1 LFVGSVFISYRRED
15 SEGQAR
21 ALFQELAAKLGRN
34 AVFMDVDSIGLGRD
48 FRTVLQERLESC
60 DVMLALIGRDW
71 LEGKDKSGRRR
82 IENTGDF
89 VRLEIAAAL
98 KRNIPVTPVL
108 LHGAQ
113 MPAAEQ
119 LPEDLSDL
127 AYRNGFELSHNRWES
142 DVQELIKRLGL
153 VPQTD
158 PTADRK
164 TGSATATPQQP
175 ARKPWFAIA
184 LISAVV
190 IATAG
195 GGFLYYQKIVQERF
209 KADIE
214 ARLAAANAEANKL
227 RMEAGSAKTET
238 DAPRARVQTEAP
250 KSVPAMETKKSLANL
265 SPAEKKP
272 AGSSPADERRAQEST
287 RYFNSADFQL
297 SISNQDH
304 YVSRPFTVDKLD
316 LAKDFLI
323 NFQIKSTRNGGST
336 RYGIAWNYTPEDFL
350 LFTIH
355 SMNAEYYSIGPGRSQ
370 KYSPFSRFAEGYVSI
385 NGEKDFDTL
394 QMTKNG
400 TALAFAIN
408 GKEVWRTTN
417 YRLTSNQFAFW
428 VADFSDALIKS
439 YTVQSR
445 SN

>member
-1 LFVGSVFISYRRED
+1 VGSVFISYRRED

-21 ALFQELAAKLGRN
+21 ALFQELAARLGKD

-48 FRTVLQERLESC
+48 FRTVLQERLASC

-82 IENTGDF
+82 IENAGDF

-142 DVQELIKRLGL
+142 DVHELMKRLGL
-153 VPQTD
+153 VPRTD

-164 TGSATATPQQP
+164 TGAATATPQP
-175 ARKPWFAIA
+175 ARKPWLAIA
-184 LISAVV
+184 IVLAVV
-190 IATAG
+190 IAAVG
-195 GGFLYYQKIVQERF
+195 GGFLYYQKVMQKKFNAE
-209 KADIE
+209 IE
-214 ARLAAANAEANKL
+214 ARVTAEANKL
-227 RMEAGSAKTET
+227 RMEAENAKPEA
-238 DAPRARVQTEAP
+238 DASRARVQAEAP
-250 KSVPAMETKKSLANL
+250 KTAAAVEPKKTLAD
-265 SPAEKKP
+265 
-272 AGSSPADERRAQEST
+272 SSPTERKPVSSGSADTRRPQEYT
-287 RYFNSADFQL
+287 HFFVPADFQL
-297 SISNQDH
+297 RISNEGS
-304 YVSRPFTVDKLD
+304 YVSRPFIVDKLD
-316 LAKDFLI
+316 PAKDFVI

-370 KYSPFSRFAEGYVSI
+370 RYAPFSRFSQGNVSI

-394 QMTKNG
+394 QIRKDG
-400 TALAFAIN
+400 TTLVFAIN
-408 GKEVWRTTN
+408 GRDVWRTTN
-417 YRLTSNQFAFW
+417 YQLTSNQFAFW

-445 SN
+445 RN